1 MASRSSIFPQALLG
15 ALGECLYNATMTND
29 IAAYIADVGRNAREA
44 SRIIGSATSASKSEA
59 LKRIAEAVDAA
70 RENIRT
76 ENAKDMA
83 AAEQNGIDQ
92 PLIDRLLLNDK
103 GIDQMIEGILQVDA
117 LRDPVGEMSDF
128 SYRPT
133 GIQIGKMR
141 VPLGVI
147 AMIYESRPN
156 VTCRC
161 SQPVAK
167 VWQRLHFARRI
178 GGISF

>member
-1 MASRSSIFPQALLG
+1 
-15 ALGECLYNATMTND
+15 
-29 IAAYIADVGRNAREA
+29 
-44 SRIIGSATSASKSEA
+44 
-59 LKRIAEAVDAA
+59 
-70 RENIRT
+70 
-76 ENAKDMA
+76 MA
-83 AAEQNGIDQ
+83 AAEHNGIDQ

-117 LRDPVGEMSDF
+117 LKDPVGEMSDF

-156 VTCRC
+156 VTVDAASLSLKSGNACILRGGSKPSSNQAIAACVTQEVDRGDLPRPRC
-161 SQPVAK
+161 SCSTPQ
-167 VWQRLHFARRI
+167 I
-178 GGISF
+178 GLRWVSY